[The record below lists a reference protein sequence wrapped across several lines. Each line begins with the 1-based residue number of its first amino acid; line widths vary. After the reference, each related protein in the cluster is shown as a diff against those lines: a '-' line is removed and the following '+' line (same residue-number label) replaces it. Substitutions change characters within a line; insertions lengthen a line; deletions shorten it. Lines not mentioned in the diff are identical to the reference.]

1 MAAVAIAIPGQGLV
15 VLAAAVAMAIPA
27 QVVLLVV
34 KLVVV
39 HVVARL
45 HLTPELISRIISIQF

>member
-15 VLAAAVAMAIPA
+15 LLAVVAMAIPA